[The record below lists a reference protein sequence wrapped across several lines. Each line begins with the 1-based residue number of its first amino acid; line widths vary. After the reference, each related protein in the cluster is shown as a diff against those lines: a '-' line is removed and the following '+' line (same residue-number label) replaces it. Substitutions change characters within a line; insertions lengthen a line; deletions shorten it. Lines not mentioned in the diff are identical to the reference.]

1 MLKIAITVFDVFFSF
16 SEFYDEDDRKL
27 KKAIRR
33 INKGSNPDLYFDPE
47 ELIETIWDKSFHL
60 VRRRGSNDGG
70 TPETSKHENEQ

>member
-33 INKGSNPDLYFDPE
+33 INIKEAIQIYI
-47 ELIETIWDKSFHL
+47 LIQ
-60 VRRRGSNDGG
+60 RN
-70 TPETSKHENEQ
+70 